1 MPIAHRAADADEGE
15 APNPRAAIGNNEPPL
30 EERIQMEFRD
40 ALLEDRPNFMTRM
53 GEAIA
58 AVGRAEVTNDDQ
70 LGKAGDLEK
79 ILRACDQHIAA
90 THQVV
95 KRPYLEGGRACD
107 AEKTRLLGP
116 ITQARSD
123 LMEMMNAFM
132 AKREAA
138 RRKEEAERAAEE
150 RRQAELAAQAERERQ
165 AALGENNPE
174 AVAEIEA
181 VAMAAAAPKR
191 PEPVRSDAGATVS
204 GKTVWNSQVE
214 DMAKAFKAVRGDEKV
229 QQAIRDAVQRLV
241 RAGQREIPGVRIWST
256 VQAVAR

>member
-1 MPIAHRAADADEGE
+1 MPIAHRAVDNAEVE

-40 ALLEDRPNFMTRM
+40 ALLDERPNFMTRM
-53 GEAIA
+53 ADAIA
-58 AVGRAEVTNDDQ
+58 AVDRVQVTDEEE

-79 ILRACDQHIAA
+79 ILRACDQYISA

-107 AEKTRLLGP
+107 AEKNRLIGP
-116 ITQARSD
+116 ITTARARVMD
-123 LMEMMNAFM
+123 AMNEFM

-138 RRKEEAERAAEE
+138 RRKAEAERVAEE

-165 AALGENNPE
+165 EALGENNAEAIAQME
-174 AVAEIEA
+174 AVS
-181 VAMAAAAPKR
+181 MAPAAPKR
-191 PEPVRSDAGATVS
+191 AEPIRSDAGATVS
-204 GKTVWNSQVE
+204 GKVVWNSEVQ
-214 DMAKAFKAVRGDEKV
+214 DMAKAFKAVKGDEKV

-241 RAGQREIPGVRIWST
+241 RAGQREIPGVRIWDT
-256 VQAVAR
+256 IQAVAR